1 MCTAMGE
8 VLFNLKKSI
17 KFIAAIIF
25 YYSGIFVFYKRFVMN
40 GKVTILMFH
49 RVTDTFFDVSLLVKR
64 KTFEECMK
72 YIAQSYPVISMDFLI
87 QNFDEWKN
95 IPDNSFVIT
104 FDDGWIDS
112 YNTAYPILNQ
122 LKLPATIY
130 LTTGF
135 VSSKCSYWQEE
146 LNFLLIQILANKQ
159 VFLNTDNTIST
170 PEISLKLRDLISKSE
185 GEPVIFKFIDY
196 LKKFTHDKI
205 SKTISD
211 LQAFLKEHSIK
222 VSEDRHRSFA
232 NWVELNNI
240 KDSNISFGSHTVNH
254 PILTNEQTNVVK
266 EEISKS
272 REIIEK
278 ETGRNIIHFCYPNGN
293 YNDDIKGIVSK
304 SYKSACTTKGGF
316 VSKESDIYSLNR
328 IGINEEMITDRRGNF
343 SKYEFTLSMF
353 LESIRK

>member
-1 MCTAMGE
+1 M
-8 VLFNLKKSI
+8 FNLKKSI

-49 RVTDTFFDVSLLVKR
+49 RVTDTFFDISLLVKK

-87 QNFDEWKN
+87 QNFDEWEN
-95 IPDNSFVIT
+95 IVRAGLKPAPFVIT

-146 LNFLLIQILANKQ
+146 LNFLLIQILANKK

-185 GEPVIFKFIDY
+185 GKAVIFKFIDY
-196 LKKFTHDKI
+196 LKKFTHDEI
-205 SKTISD
+205 LKTISD
-211 LQAFLKEHSIK
+211 LEAFLKEHSIK
-222 VSEDRHRSFA
+222 AGEDWHRSFV
-232 NWVELNNI
+232 NWDEINSM
-240 KDSNISFGSHTVNH
+240 KDSNISFGSHTVSH
-254 PILTNEQTNVVK
+254 PILTNEQPNVFK

-278 ETGRNIIHFCYPNGN
+278 ETGRNIIHFCYPNGD
-293 YNDDIKGIVSK
+293 YNDNIKEIVSK

-343 SKYEFTLSMF
+343 SKYMFTLSIF
-353 LESIRK
+353 IESLK

>member
-17 KFIAAIIF
+17 MFIAAIIF

-240 KDSNISFGSHTVNH
+240 KDSNI
-254 PILTNEQTNVVK
+254 I
-266 EEISKS
+266 
-272 REIIEK
+272 
-278 ETGRNIIHFCYPNGN
+278 
-293 YNDDIKGIVSK
+293 
-304 SYKSACTTKGGF
+304 
-316 VSKESDIYSLNR
+316 
-328 IGINEEMITDRRGNF
+328 F
-343 SKYEFTLSMF
+343 SQNPYLP
-353 LESIRK
+353 